1 MAKQPQSIYCGNAQF
16 NWGERTYIMGILNI
30 TPDSFSGDGIK
41 NNGEEAVAQA
51 KRLAAKGADIIDIG
65 GESTRPD
72 SAPISQDEEIRR
84 IVPVI
89 ERLSGELS
97 IPISIDTYKAEVA
110 RRAIAAGAKMINDI
124 WGLKQDPE
132 IAQVAAESGVPL
144 IISSNQRGKPSRNIV
159 NEVISCLKKSIDLAK
174 GYGVPKDNIIIDPG
188 FGFGKTLE
196 QNLELL
202 SRLEELKDLGRPI
215 LLGTSRKSMI
225 GLVLDLPINE
235 RVFGTAA
242 TVAIGI
248 RNGVDIV
255 RVHDVEEMVQVCRM
269 SDAIIRE
276 NKYVR

>member
-1 MAKQPQSIYCGNAQF
+1 MTKQPQPICCGNAQF

-41 NNGEEAVAQA
+41 NNGEEALAQA

-84 IVPVI
+84 VIPII

-110 RRAIAAGAKMINDI
+110 RRAVAAGAKMINDI

-132 IAQVAAESGVPL
+132 IAQAAAESGVPL
-144 IISSNQRGKPSRNIV
+144 IISSNQRDKPNRNIV